1 MSFNLNSRILQ
12 HVDDGPSQSDARRLH
27 SCHPEV
33 DAGRD
38 QIRLAEL
45 RVNVSKD
52 QSRYKQGS
60 VDLAD
65 FHRGCS
71 VFHADSHGA
80 IRFS

>member
-1 MSFNLNSRILQ
+1 MVPAFKLFISILYIASWDSNEETINDCNIY
-12 HVDDGPSQSDARRLH
+12 HFVAIH
-27 SCHPEV
+27 SSN
-33 DAGRD
+33 GM
-38 QIRLAEL
+38 IL

-65 FHRGCS
+65 FHIFCS